1 MSSEKRPVPADVSS
15 HKKGKGDALISALL
29 SALVPGLG
37 QIRNRQ
43 RSKGLAILVIFVIAI
58 IVELVTSDYFISK
71 QLLAQYPPK
80 ANESVHFFR
89 DFGGFFT
96 YGLWGL
102 FTLGSITRGK
112 TYRGQV
118 IETYN
123 RNVRFRNADNSVS
136 LLGNGLITLMF
147 VAFLLMIY
155 IINIRDAYKVR
166 LAENNGVP
174 VLTGKK
180 MLVDLW
186 DRSLPYFLMAPL
198 AVALGFFS
206 IVPILFSF
214 LLAFTNYTYRIQVP
228 NQLIKW
234 VGFENFTTFMGDPGW
249 LGIFGKVFIW
259 TILFALMA
267 SFTCYVLGMINALI
281 IESKA
286 VKAKK
291 LWRTILI
298 LPWAIP
304 GMISLMVFKNAFD
317 TRGLVNKILYAT
329 NMMEPV
335 SKALFN
341 IGLQGKL
348 DSPIYWLSQPY
359 NGNLAKFV
367 IIIVNLWLGA
377 PYFMMLIT
385 GTLTTLPED
394 LYEAASIDGA
404 SGWQKFRYLTLP
416 LILRSTAPAIIMTF
430 THNFNNFGSIY
441 FLTGGGPTW
450 ALSEIPLSLRVMG
463 GAPGQTDILISWIY
477 KLSFT
482 ANSQLY
488 NIASVYS
495 IFIFILISIFS
506 VVNLSRQ
513 KSLWEEF

>member
-1 MSSEKRPVPADVSS
+1 MSSEKKPVPVVNPNN
-15 HKKGKGDALISALL
+15 KGKGDALISALL

-43 RSKGLAILVIFVIAI
+43 RSKGLIIFLFFLLAIAI
-58 IVELVTSDYFISK
+58 ELITSDYFVANE
-71 QLLAQYPPK
+71 LLAKYPPK
-80 ANESVHFFR
+80 ANETVHFFR
-89 DFGGFFT
+89 DFGGFFS

-102 FTLGSITRGK
+102 FTLGAITRGK

-123 RNVRFRNADNSVS
+123 RNIRFRNADNSVS

-147 VAFLLMIY
+147 FAFLLMIY

-166 LAENNGVP
+166 LAENQGKP
-174 VLTGKK
+174 ALTGKK
-180 MLVDLW
+180 MMRDLW

-214 LLAFTNYTYRIQVP
+214 LLAFTNYTYKIQVP
-228 NQLIKW
+228 NNLIKW
-234 VGFENFTTFMGDPGW
+234 VGFTNFSTFLADPGW
-249 LGIFGKVFIW
+249 LSLFGKTFMW
-259 TILFALMA
+259 TVLFALMA

-281 IESKA
+281 IESKV

-317 TRGLVNKILYAT
+317 THGLVNKILYAT
-329 NMMEPV
+329 DTMTPV
-335 SKALFN
+335 SKALYN
-341 IGLQGKL
+341 LGLQGRP

-367 IIIVNLWLGA
+367 IIVVNLWLGA

-441 FLTGGGPTW
+441 FLTGGGP
-450 ALSEIPLSLRVMG
+450 AYELKDIPMSLRVMG

-477 KLSFT
+477 KLSFSSN
-482 ANSQLY
+482 AQLY

-495 IFIFILISIFS
+495 IFIFVLISLFS
-506 VVNLSRQ
+506 VINLSRQ

>member
-1 MSSEKRPVPADVSS
+1 MSQVKKPDPVV
-15 HKKGKGDALISALL
+15 KKQTGKGDALVSALL

-37 QIRNRQ
+37 QFRNRQ
-43 RSKGLAILVIFVIAI
+43 RSKGLVIFLVFVAAIA
-58 IVELVTSDYFISK
+58 VELMTSDYFTMSAWL
-71 QLLAQYPPK
+71 QRYPLQEGEK
-80 ANESVHFFR
+80 LHLFR

-102 FTLGSITRGK
+102 FTLGVFTRGQS
-112 TYRGQV
+112 YRGLTM
-118 IETYN
+118 ETYS
-123 RNVRFRNADNSVS
+123 RNIRFRNADNSVT

-147 VAFLLMIY
+147 FAFLLMIY

-166 LAENNGVP
+166 LAHNNGEEI
-174 VLTGKK
+174 LTGKR

-228 NQLIKW
+228 SNLIKW
-234 VGFENFTTFMGDPGW
+234 VGFSNFTTFMGDPGW
-249 LGIFGKVFIW
+249 LKIFGQVFLW
-259 TILFALMA
+259 TVIFAIMA
-267 SFTCYVLGMINALI
+267 SFTCYVLGMINALV
-281 IESKA
+281 IESKT

-317 TRGLVNKILYAT
+317 TNGLFNKILHAT
-329 NMMEPV
+329 DTMEPV
-335 SKALFN
+335 STFLYN
-341 IGLQGKL
+341 IGLQGRP
-348 DSPIYWLSQPY
+348 DATIYWFSQPY
-359 NGNLAKFV
+359 NGNLAKAV
-367 IIIVNLWLGA
+367 IVIVNLWLGA

-385 GTLTTLPED
+385 GTLTTLPAD

-404 SGWQKFRYLTLP
+404 SGSQKFRYLTLP

-441 FLTGGGPTW
+441 FLTGGGPDW
-450 ALSEIPLSLRVMG
+450 VLKDVPLSLRIMG

-477 KLSFT
+477 KLSFS
-482 ANSQLY
+482 ANAQLY
-488 NIASVYS
+488 NVASVYS
-495 IFIFILISIFS
+495 IFIFILISVFS

-513 KSLWEEF
+513 KSLWEDF